1 MGTVPVASLVG
12 MCVSLVIA
20 FGLPIG
26 LMIYGRVKLKANWI
40 WVVIGAVTFVIFA
53 LVLEQILHIVM
64 LRRLGNVFAGNVL
77 LKAVYGGL
85 AAGIFEEVGRFV
97 SMNLF
102 KKHSLGK
109 QNAFMYGV
117 GHGGIEAIILVGITY
132 ILNLL
137 TSFMIN
143 AGTFEAS
150 LSMLDDKMKEDT
162 LNQVSLLWT
171 LHPTVFFMAGVERII
186 AIALHI
192 CLSYIV
198 YRAVVDSKIQLL
210 LLSIAIHAGIDF
222 ITVLLGAQISVFMLE
237 IILLLIVAIISII
250 VYKKYKGE
258 ENNKGEQDYER
269 ESL

>member
-77 LKAVYGGL
+77 LRAVYGGL

-97 SMNLF
+97 SMNIF
-102 KKHSLGK
+102 KKHNLGK

-132 ILNLL
+132 ISNLL

-143 AGTFEAS
+143 TGTFEDS

-210 LLSIAIHAGIDF
+210 LLSIVIHAGIDF
-222 ITVLLGAQISVFMLE
+222 ITVFLGAQISVFMLE
-237 IILLLIVAIISII
+237 VILFIIVALISIF

-258 ENNKGEQDYER
+258 KTDNREQDYER